1 LLFHLSSFIVLYIL
15 EEEALFAATENSNY
29 YDRRLG
35 LFLGDINLTGGVK
48 KEVEAV
54 IRFTCPQCNQKIK
67 VDDRYGGKR
76 GFCPKCKSELH
87 VPERPAQAVEGKRE
101 LIKFR
106 CPSCNQKI
114 GVDKKYAGKRAKCS
128 KCKQPMMIPTVTEP
142 VVTGSTVIESGRSN
156 ILDSGI
162 GSRAFEDNL
171 PADQLTKERVDD
183 GPLGLTDEE
192 EQEEAEPK
200 VSKAF
205 MGDYYLFRKK
215 VFKIFG
221 GAFHAYDAEGQL
233 ILYSEQK
240 AFKLKEDFRIY
251 SDERQMEEL
260 LTIKTPQILDIGA
273 TYNVFDPGAMEM
285 VGALRRKGLKS
296 ILKDEWVF
304 LSPEGQQI
312 GVLTETSLFGAL
324 ASRVVNLIPQKY
336 IIKSLSG
343 QEVAEIKQHFNPFIL
358 KYSLNIFGSDKSI
371 DRRLLVSAGILLA
384 AIEGRQQ

>member
-1 LLFHLSSFIVLYIL
+1 M
-15 EEEALFAATENSNY
+15 
-29 YDRRLG
+29 
-35 LFLGDINLTGGVK
+35 
-48 KEVEAV
+48 